1 MSVRRSSKIK
11 TRFVYC
17 RINQSAT
24 FVKILRLLLLF
35 SLPFSGIFAQC
46 PAPDVLNWQFTGVD
60 SVTITADF
68 PEGTVAY
75 ELKVAGFYTDLQS
88 IPADTLTLTEGAD
101 PGIAVLGL
109 DPSSLVQPG
118 YDPATIYYLANL
130 RIQCSSGGWS
140 EPHGFYFSPFSL
152 LNTLNI
158 GCDHSVFSIAQTS
171 SSLEMNTY
179 SGDIEVEEGDTA
191 LFVEDISLF
200 IDFYTLGDQI
210 AFILFISPSGT
221 VIVLQDFI
229 PLGWTNL
236 ISTLYTDSGE
246 PNTGAE
252 TSGVLAPSDPLSA
265 FIGEPAA
272 GTWTIILQ
280 GAVSYP
286 LMLLNACLNINS
298 TPCESSASGKA
309 FYDFNANGVQ
319 DDEEPAF
326 SHAPVVNTLDNSVFF
341 TSSVGM
347 FNRCG
352 VEGPYNFA
360 LAETPLWYIS
370 TPESLNIDVA
380 PGESLAGLDFAL
392 VPDGEVID
400 LNVDMFS
407 TGVDRPGFSNSYV
420 INCTNQGN
428 TCVDNVTLEA
438 ELDALLTVTGVAGG
452 ESSAFSANTVTAE
465 LGTLCPLASVSVQ
478 VYHTLPDT
486 VALGTALQS
495 SVTLLPTEGDGNA
508 QNNTANLTTEVVG
521 SYDPNDKQVNKTEI
535 DESFTENEEYLYYH
549 IRFQNT
555 GTFYAEFVI
564 ISDTI
569 DDLLDFSTFE
579 LLDVSHNVE
588 LSNEGRKID
597 FTFNNIFLP
606 DSTTDFEGSQGFVR
620 FRMKPKPEFLLGDTI
635 SNTAHIFFD
644 FNEAIITNT
653 VTTVWSEVLSTTA
666 ERLVPGVFP
675 NPSASV
681 LNVRMPGAASAAS
694 YAVYTLA
701 GKRVKQG
708 RIADG
713 ERAFSLSTE
722 GLAPGVYLLHLEGDA
737 HYKPV
742 KWVKM

>member
-17 RINQSAT
+17 RINQPAT
-24 FVKILRLLLLF
+24 SVKILRLLLLF

-46 PAPDVLNWQFTGVD
+46 PAPEVLNWQFTGVD

-68 PEGTVAY
+68 PEGAVAY
-75 ELKVAGFYTDLQS
+75 ELSVAGIYHNAIFPS
-88 IPADTLTLTEGAD
+88 ADTLTFTEGAD
-101 PGIAVLGL
+101 PGIAVLGI
-109 DPSSLVQPG
+109 DPSSLVQPNH
-118 YDPATIYYLANL
+118 DPATAYFEANL
-130 RIQCSSGGWS
+130 RVQCTSGEWS
-140 EPHGFYFSPFSL
+140 EPHQFYVSPFSL
-152 LNTLNI
+152 LNNLDIECVNPFLT
-158 GCDHSVFSIAQTS
+158 IANTS
-171 SSLEMNTY
+171 TY
-179 SGDIEVEEGDTA
+179 IPLGFGQEIEVEEGDTT
-191 LFVEDISLF
+191 LYVEDISFF
-200 IDFYTLGDQI
+200 IDLYSRTDQI
-210 AFILFISPSGT
+210 IMMFITSPSGT
-221 VIVLQDFI
+221 VALLQTFALSESSNPVSI
-229 PLGWTNL
+229 LF
-236 ISTLYTDSGE
+236 TDSGE
-246 PNTGAE
+246 PITDGE
-252 TSGVLAPSDPLSA
+252 TLGVFAPMSPLSA

-272 GTWTIILQ
+272 GTWFFHPIEFTN
-280 GAVSYP
+280 AYP
-286 LMLLNACLNINS
+286 SVLIAGCLNINAS
-298 TPCESSASGKA
+298 PCLSSASGKA

-326 SHAPVVNTLDNSVFF
+326 THAPVVNTLDSSVFF

-347 FNRCG
+347 FNRCD

-360 LAETPLWYIS
+360 LAEPPLWYIS
-370 TPESLNIDVA
+370 TPESHNIDVA
-380 PGESLAGLDFAL
+380 TGESLTGLDFAL
-392 VPDGEVID
+392 VPDGEVFD
-400 LNVDMFS
+400 LNVDMYSMGF
-407 TGVDRPGFSNSYV
+407 DRPGFSNSYV
-420 INCTNQGN
+420 ITCTNQGN

-438 ELDALLTVTGVAGG
+438 ELDALLTVTGVTGG
-452 ESSAFSANTVTAE
+452 ESSAFSANTVTTA
-465 LGTLCPLASVSVQ
+465 LGTLCPFTGVTVQ

-521 SYDPNDKQVNKTEI
+521 SFDPNDKQVNKKEI
-535 DESFTENEEYLYYH
+535 DESFMENEEYLYYH

-620 FRMKPKPEFLLGDTI
+620 FRMKPKPEFVLGDTI

-653 VTTVWSEVLSTTA
+653 VTTVWSEVLSTTS

-675 NPSASV
+675 NPTSSM
-681 LNVRMPGAASAAS
+681 LNIRSPELTAARS
-694 YAVYTLA
+694 YSVYTLL
-701 GKRVKQG
+701 GRRVMRG
-708 RIADG
+708 PVPPGVD
-713 ERAFSLSTE
+713 AFSIAADALPS
-722 GLAPGVYLLHLEGDA
+722 GVYLLQLEGEA
-737 HYKPV
+737 GFKPV
-742 KWVKM
+742 RWVKM